1 MKSLTLRYV
10 LAGLVL
16 VAMILVH
23 TDSASAQCATCPA
36 PTVAYSPVVAQPTV
50 AYRPYTGWYPGKWLD
65 QWRMRRAGVAAPV
78 PAYTAAYAPT
88 YTAAY
93 APTYTAA
100 YAPSYAPSYTAAY
113 RPYVTSFAPLSAP
126 VAAPCNTCTQTA
138 YYPMMQ
144 TLARPVLLR
153 PVVAPACNTCDSC
166 CSTDVSQA
174 AYTAPAYAGP
184 AYTEPACSGCAG
196 GSVSPAA
203 PPISY
208 GSPNSYSSPDV
219 GPPTPQPRLQPEPAP
234 QGSGYKSNRPAAEG
248 DHGHGLETPA
258 NGGGVDPLD
267 EYDPGPTDEVDPST
281 YFNAPHLLDP
291 SDQTAFRT
299 SSRKP
304 TVNVWQAVYRK
315 QATKR
320 EVSQTSARGTRP
332 PVRTQ
337 AEIDADGWAPVGR
350 DS

>member
-1 MKSLTLRYV
+1 MRSLSWRYV
-10 LAGLVL
+10 LTGLVL
-16 VAMILVH
+16 VGMTVMLAGEV
-23 TDSASAQCATCPA
+23 AAQCATCPV
-36 PTVAYSPVVAQPTV
+36 PTVAYQPVVVQPTV
-50 AYRPYTGWYPGKWLD
+50 AYQPYTGWYPGKLFD
-65 QWRMRRAGVAAPV
+65 KWRLRRADVRPAAPAYTAGYS
-78 PAYTAAYAPT
+78 PYTAAYSPYTAAYAST
-88 YTAAY
+88 
-93 APTYTAA
+93 
-100 YAPSYAPSYTAAY
+100 
-113 RPYVTSFAPLSAP
+113 PYVSSYAPLSAP